1 VEAGRGG
8 KTAPVDPT
16 RLLAGALAVNRVL
29 FGANYLARPASAG
42 PTWIGRTTAR
52 LPGSQVMIRSQ
63 AARDIGLGLGALAAL
78 ARGRDGEA
86 GVWMAAHAV
95 ADGVDVAATWAARK
109 RLPNGGTTALAIAG
123 ASTAVAVLGA
133 VRLGT
138 RAAPAG
144 GSADS

>member
-1 VEAGRGG
+1 M
-8 KTAPVDPT
+8 DPT

-42 PTWIGRTTAR
+42 PTWIGRAAAR
-52 LPGSQVMIRSQ
+52 PGSQVMIRSQ
-63 AARDIGLGLGALAAL
+63 AARDVGLGLGALLAL

-86 GVWMAAHAV
+86 GAWMAAHAL
-95 ADGVDVAATWAARK
+95 ADGVDTAATWAARK

-123 ASTAVAVLGA
+123 ASTAVAVFGA

-138 RAAPAG
+138 RAAPAP
-144 GSADS
+144 GSADR

>member
-1 VEAGRGG
+1 VEPGRAGN
-8 KTAPVDPT
+8 TAPVDPT

-42 PTWIGRTTAR
+42 PTWIGRAAAR
-52 LPGSQVMIRSQ
+52 PPGSQVMIRSQ
-63 AARDIGLGLGALAAL
+63 AARDIGLGLGALLAL

-86 GVWMAAHAV
+86 GAWMAAHAL
-95 ADGVDVAATWAARK
+95 ADGVDTAATWAARR

-123 ASTAVAVLGA
+123 ASTAVALVGA
-133 VRLGT
+133 VRLGS

-144 GSADS
+144 SAET